1 MTLDFKILTNG
12 TRRCTMLKPAAAPN
26 VASIMQSHVI
36 QMREKIED
44 AQKRLKRQRDQH
56 SEVMAG
62 TGHAT
67 WNDWFM

>member
-1 MTLDFKILTNG
+1 
-12 TRRCTMLKPAAAPN
+12 MLKPAAAPN
-26 VASIMQSHVI
+26 VASIMQSHGI